1 MVFSSA
7 LHSLRSKSDEELAAL
22 VQEGDEQSMAVLA
35 ARMMPTV
42 KAFASRM
49 ATALLEYD
57 DLVQEGMLGL
67 LSAAR
72 HYRSSENAAFRTYA
86 SVCVRNR
93 MQSALRSASY
103 GRQIPEN
110 SYVSLDEDGISL
122 RDPSKTPEE
131 RFDDNEEVTRALAL
145 IRERLSALESEILR
159 QYLNGLSYEQI
170 SSEVNVSV
178 KSVDNALQRIRRK
191 LRKEEVL
198 FK

>member
-7 LHSLRSKSDEELAAL
+7 LRSLRSKSDEELAAL
-22 VQEGDEQSMAVLA
+22 VQQGDDRAMAVLA
-35 ARMMPTV
+35 ARMTSTV
-42 KAFASRM
+42 RALASRVD
-49 ATALLEYD
+49 TALLEQD

-72 HYRSSENAAFRTYA
+72 NYRSGENAAFRTYA

-93 MQSALRSASY
+93 IQSALRKASS
-103 GRQIPEN
+103 GRQLPEN

-122 RDPSKTPEE
+122 RDPSKTLEE
-131 RFDDNEEVTRALAL
+131 RFDDNEELARVSALS
-145 IRERLSALESEILR
+145 RERLSPLESEILR

-191 LRKEEVL
+191 LRKEESSS
-198 FK
+198 K

>member
-7 LHSLRSKSDEELAAL
+7 LRSLRSKSDEELAAL

-35 ARMMPTV
+35 ARMMPAV
-42 KAFASRM
+42 RAFASRM
-49 ATALLEYD
+49 TTPLLEYD

-72 HYRSSENAAFRTYA
+72 RYRSGENAAFRTYA
-86 SVCVRNR
+86 SVCIRNR
-93 MQSALRSASY
+93 MQSALRSASS

-110 SYVSLDEDGISL
+110 SYVSLDESGISL
-122 RDPSKTPEE
+122 RDPSKTIEE
-131 RFDDNEEVTRALAL
+131 RFDDNEDVARVLAL
-145 IRERLSALESEILR
+145 SRERLSALESEILR
-159 QYLNGLSYEQI
+159 QYLNGLTYEQI
-170 SSEVNVSV
+170 SSEMNISV

-198 FK
+198 SE